1 MGGEDLEGPEGRLA
15 SWFGGCAGVANQH
28 NLDLMD
34 VLRSK
39 SDSRSFIEVYN
50 FFVFLKNCTARTL
63 NIIIGFLCPP
73 ELICQDPKPVIKLVV
88 VADKEL
94 ISEVMDLMSIDGRL
108 LLDSVEKWYDLS
120 KLDDVQQREGELLQL
135 TRNPTCCSQKKRLTV
150 KKALIKEW
158 AACLK

>member
-1 MGGEDLEGPEGRLA
+1 M
-15 SWFGGCAGVANQH
+15 
-28 NLDLMD
+28 
-34 VLRSK
+34 
-39 SDSRSFIEVYN
+39 
-50 FFVFLKNCTARTL
+50 

-73 ELICQDPKPVIKLVV
+73 ELIGQDLKPVIKLVV

-135 TRNPTCCSQKKRLTV
+135 TRNPTCCSQKRDLLLRRHLLSNGRLV
-150 KKALIKEW
+150 
-158 AACLK
+158 